1 MLLFNA
7 IVTFEYIPS
16 SFKLAIKVPI
26 PKGSNQ
32 QGRTFDDHR
41 GISLLPVVDKI
52 LQRIILNRISKRPKT
67 AIHCLQ
73 GAYQKQQ
80 DALTTAFIID
90 ETIRSCCEDGDQVY
104 VCFVDISKAFDRMWI
119 DAMLYKLYH
128 HAKLQG
134 KCWRLIRNWYTN
146 MKEVVYVDGFYSR
159 TYTLQQGTRQGGIL
173 SPWLFLVYINDLIT
187 ELEQTGWGFF
197 LHQKFYRSPMFADD
211 LTVLSRVK
219 VGLDNLLK
227 CLNEYVTKWHIVLNI
242 KKTVIWRKDKEN
254 YAKQRLDS
262 WRCPR

>member
-1 MLLFNA
+1 M
-7 IVTFEYIPS
+7 E
-16 SFKLAIKVPI
+16 
-26 PKGSNQ
+26 
-32 QGRTFDDHR
+32 
-41 GISLLPVVDKI
+41 
-52 LQRIILNRISKRPKT
+52 
-67 AIHCLQ
+67 
-73 GAYQKQQ
+73 Q
-80 DALTTAFIID
+80 DALTTSFIID
-90 ETIRSCCEDGDQVY
+90 ETIKSSCEDGDQVY
-104 VCFVDISKAFDRMWI
+104 VCFVEISKAFDQIWI

-187 ELEQTGWGFF
+187 ELQQTGWGFF
-197 LHQKFYRSPMFADD
+197 LHQQFYGSPMF
-211 LTVLSRVK
+211 
-219 VGLDNLLK
+219 GLDNLLK

-242 KKTVIWRKDKEN
+242 KQTVMLVFEEKTEN

-262 WRCPR
+262 